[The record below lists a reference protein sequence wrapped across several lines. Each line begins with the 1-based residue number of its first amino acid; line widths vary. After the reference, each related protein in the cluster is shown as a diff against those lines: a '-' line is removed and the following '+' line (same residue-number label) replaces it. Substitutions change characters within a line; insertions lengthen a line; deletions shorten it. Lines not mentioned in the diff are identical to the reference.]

1 MSIGEES
8 IMRASGNSQQ
18 SVADSYRIGKSTISG
33 ILYETCEALWTVLK
47 DDFVAVPTQDDC
59 IRIAAE
65 NWQNWNFPMCLGSI
79 DGKHVAIKAPPR
91 SGSDYF
97 NYKKYHSII
106 LMAVADGKYRFRM
119 VDIGAYGRESD
130 GGVFSRSQFGIKMDN
145 DTLGIPESGC
155 LPGTD
160 IKVPYM
166 FLGDEAFP
174 LKKNLM
180 RPYAGTGLDY
190 EHRVFNYRLSRNRRC
205 VENAFGIPAARWRIF
220 RGPIEVKPENVDVMV
235 KATIALHNFLLAN
248 DGHFNPRVRYV
259 PPQFVD
265 FIGEDGELKPGQWR
279 EITKTDTD
287 LQEVGRLGANVA
299 TRQATK
305 IRDILSEYFQTNH

>member
-1 MSIGEES
+1 MNDVTFDDLLRRVVPFIAHKGTHRFPISEAERLSVTLRIL
-8 IMRASGNSQQ
+8 ASGNSQQ
-18 SVADSYRIGKSTISG
+18 SVADSYRIRKSTISG

-59 IRIAAE
+59 IRIVAE

-97 NYKKYHSII
+97 NYKKYHSTI
-106 LMAVADGKYRFRM
+106 LMAVADSKYRFRM

-160 IKVPYM
+160 IEVPYM

-180 RPYAGTGLDY
+180 RPYAGKYNGCTFCY
-190 EHRVFNYRLSRNRRC
+190 
-205 VENAFGIPAARWRIF
+205 
-220 RGPIEVKPENVDVMV
+220 
-235 KATIALHNFLLAN
+235 
-248 DGHFNPRVRYV
+248 
-259 PPQFVD
+259 
-265 FIGEDGELKPGQWR
+265 
-279 EITKTDTD
+279 
-287 LQEVGRLGANVA
+287 
-299 TRQATK
+299 
-305 IRDILSEYFQTNH
+305 